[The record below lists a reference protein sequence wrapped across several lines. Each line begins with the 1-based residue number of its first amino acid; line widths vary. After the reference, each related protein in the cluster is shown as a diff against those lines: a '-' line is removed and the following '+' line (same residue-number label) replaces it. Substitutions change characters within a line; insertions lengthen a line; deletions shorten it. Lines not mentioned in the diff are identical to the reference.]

1 MRHLLSQNKNADL
14 RPPRGL
20 FCAGKGRAGGRGHSC
35 FKEAS
40 LPSVLAGT
48 KNETCGIFYQN
59 RADTLGRAR
68 EAADAGRPPRPH
80 RERRVFLKRFKT
92 ALGLGLLLAIVL
104 TCSFSSFSA
113 VCAEIRRDTLRLHIL
128 ANSDTEADQ
137 QLKLAVRD
145 AILAETGGLFGS
157 AGSKEAAERS
167 VDANL
172 DVIRGI
178 AETVIREQGYDYPV
192 RVTRTNL
199 YFATT
204 RYPDTGLTMPA
215 GRYDAVRVEIGK
227 AQGKNWFCV
236 LFPPLCVPAAT
247 ADAAQEAAYTEEER
261 AVTGGGY
268 EVRFA
273 VLEWLEQARES
284 LARAVKKPDDAVAA
298 DSAPQQT
305 PAPTEGASADGAP
318 QGGRP

>member
-1 MRHLLSQNKNADL
+1 M
-14 RPPRGL
+14 
-20 FCAGKGRAGGRGHSC
+20 F
-35 FKEAS
+35 
-40 LPSVLAGT
+40 
-48 KNETCGIFYQN
+48 
-59 RADTLGRAR
+59 
-68 EAADAGRPPRPH
+68 
-80 RERRVFLKRFKT
+80 FLKRFKT

-104 TCSFSSFSA
+104 TSSFSSFSA
-113 VCAEIRRDTLRLHIL
+113 VCAEIRQDTLRLHIL

-145 AILAETGGLFGS
+145 AILAGTGDLFG
-157 AGSKEAAERS
+157 AAASKQAAEQR

-172 DVIRGI
+172 DNIRRI
-178 AETVIREQGYDYPV
+178 AETVIRQQGYDYPV

-215 GRYDAVRVEIGK
+215 GRYDAVRVEIGR
-227 AQGKNWFCV
+227 AEGKNWFCV

-247 ADAAQEAAYTEEER
+247 ADAAREAAYTEEEQ

-273 VLEWLEQARES
+273 VLEWLEQAKES
-284 LARAVKKPDDAVAA
+284 LARATKKQENDA
-298 DSAPQQT
+298 DGGSAPQRT
-305 PAPTEGASADGAP
+305 AAP
-318 QGGRP
+318 QENALPGEREEKTENQKKTQEPA